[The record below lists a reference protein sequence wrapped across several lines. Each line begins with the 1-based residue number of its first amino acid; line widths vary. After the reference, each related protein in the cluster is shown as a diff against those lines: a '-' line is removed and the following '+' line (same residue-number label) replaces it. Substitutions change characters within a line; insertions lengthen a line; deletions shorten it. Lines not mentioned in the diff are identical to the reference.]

1 MNKKKLICRI
11 SNGFGNQ
18 MFMYSAS
25 YSFSKQLN
33 YKLFLDTFSGI
44 NHDIK
49 KTVKKGFKH
58 YKPQYELSVFNLTAN
73 LLPKNLTFDSFFG
86 HLKRKFFTFLDKFTL
101 KKRFIIENKDSS
113 KKTFYDNSYLNNK
126 FNSKIYVEGYFE
138 SEKYFLN
145 YRSDLLNE
153 FSFNKNIKCTSNYL
167 NAIINSNSISL
178 AIRKDRFTETYDD
191 DKNVVKLKKTF
202 DFEKTQYDYIINS
215 INYFKKKVVNPK
227 FFLFSD
233 NFNELE
239 KMFLHIGD
247 LTFIKDYLS
256 NKVLEDFFLMSKCKH
271 FAVAPTSFHWWAAWL
286 NNGTDKIC
294 LRPSNEFLNPS
305 NNSDFWPKNWIEI

>member
-1 MNKKKLICRI
+1 MTKKKLICRI

-18 MFMYSAS
+18 MFMYAAA
-25 YSFSKQLN
+25 YSFAKQLN
-33 YKLFLDTFSGI
+33 YTLFLDTFSGI
-44 NHDIK
+44 NQDIK
-49 KTVKKGFKH
+49 KSLKKSFKH

-73 LLPKNLTFDSFFG
+73 LLPKDLTFDSFFG
-86 HLKRKFFTFLDKFTL
+86 HFKRKILTLLDKFTF
-101 KKRFIIENKDSS
+101 KKRFIIESKNSS
-113 KKTFYDNSYLNNK
+113 KKTYYDNSYLNNK
-126 FNSKIYVEGYFE
+126 FNSKIYLEGYFE

-145 YRSDLLNE
+145 YRSDLLHE
-153 FSFNKNIKCTSNYL
+153 FSFNKNIKCANNYL
-167 NAIINSNSISL
+167 NSIMNSNSISF
-178 AIRKDRFTETYDD
+178 AIRRDRFTETLHDD
-191 DKNVVKLKKTF
+191 RNVVKIKKTF
-202 DFEKTQYDYIINS
+202 DFEKAQYDFIINS
-215 INYFKKKVVNPK
+215 ISYFKKRIANPK

-239 KMFLHIGD
+239 KMFSHIDD
-247 LTFIKDYLS
+247 LTFVKDYLS

-305 NNSDFWPKNWIEI
+305 NNSDFWPKNWISI